1 MRLLAE
7 PQDLAPFLG
16 DAQVAEDKLVAALG
30 AASSLVRA
38 YTRRLDGWVSGEI
51 PDPIHQ
57 ATLFIARRVA
67 LMPDGGT
74 GDETVGPYTV
84 KRDTSMWLSATEK
97 LLLDPYRPAGIQ
109 SVSLSG
115 PLGPMLGG
123 DVLVPGSPPGV
134 GEPWLLTMDEV
145 GP

>member
-7 PQDLAPFLG
+7 AQDLAPYLG
-16 DAQVAEDKLVAALG
+16 TAQVAEEKVISALA

-38 YTRRLDGWVSGEI
+38 YTRRLDGWVTGEI

-97 LLLDPYRPAGIQ
+97 LLLDPWRPAGVQ
-109 SVSLSG
+109 SMGVSG

-123 DVLVPGSPPGV
+123 DVLVPGDLPGSD
-134 GEPWLLTMDEV
+134 PWLLTQEEI